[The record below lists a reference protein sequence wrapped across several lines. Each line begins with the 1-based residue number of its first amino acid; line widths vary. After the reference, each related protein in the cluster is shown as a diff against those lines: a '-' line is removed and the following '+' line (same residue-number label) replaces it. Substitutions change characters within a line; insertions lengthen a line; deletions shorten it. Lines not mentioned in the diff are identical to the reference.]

1 MSENKAVKREDL
13 IGATG
18 SITRQIEVIDAK
30 EYHMGGVKSV
40 DVRVREEDTGEEY
53 WTSLEDVD
61 LDQ

>member
-18 SITRQIEVIDAK
+18 SITRQIEVIDAE
-30 EYHMGGVKSV
+30 EYDHGSFKSV
-40 DVRVREEDTGEEY
+40 SIMVREDNGEEY